1 MSQSHRSPRTAR
13 PCATFVARAVANA
26 GSAVVLAATISLV
39 TACSDSTAP
48 IAARPVAGASAGLI
62 RVAAKGLARAAGT
75 ARDPMTL
82 EQAVAVAPAGAT
94 IELSAGT
101 YVTGGLV
108 ITKPVTIR
116 PASGAKVVLRGSTVV
131 APGMWQAM
139 GSMWRTPW
147 SSAGAPATAVA
158 PAGGEQASAESEAAI
173 MAPRTTPEV
182 AEEVKSEH
190 NLLVESL
197 GGDKEY
203 AAHQH
208 MAFVDG
214 RALQR
219 VNSLGEVKAG
229 TFYVDA
235 ESKFLYVGENPGG
248 HEVALSA
255 QAVGMLLYAG
265 NTRVTGITLEHF
277 SQIGLRIQ
285 GAHTQ
290 VDHNTL
296 EYNGLDGLSVNAA
309 SYALVQNNTVKWNG
323 QAGIVSNAA
332 TGVVVEANNISNN
345 NTGNYNVSQLAAGIK
360 VTQMTNFVFRGNW
373 VADNKANAVWL
384 DVSSTNSTVVGN
396 QVLRNACYG
405 IYIEQGNGI
414 IIAGNLVHDNTDG
427 IGVHFTQNANV
438 YNNTVAN
445 NGLDLD
451 ISAWDAQASDL
462 KNARIVN
469 NLIWNAKTTLL
480 VNLYRAAGCNS
491 SVYSEVDYNGY
502 YRPSGSKAKN
512 AVNWCNAYYTS
523 IGTFHSKT
531 GNEAHGLE
539 INGGSDPF
547 FISIWTANYH
557 LKSGSKAIHAGQ
569 PLPTNVAAALGWRAG
584 VPVSMG
590 ALQN

>member
-1 MSQSHRSPRTAR
+1 
-13 PCATFVARAVANA
+13 
-26 GSAVVLAATISLV
+26 
-39 TACSDSTAP
+39 
-48 IAARPVAGASAGLI
+48 
-62 RVAAKGLARAAGT
+62 
-75 ARDPMTL
+75 
-82 EQAVAVAPAGAT
+82 
-94 IELSAGT
+94 
-101 YVTGGLV
+101 
-108 ITKPVTIR
+108 
-116 PASGAKVVLRGSTVV
+116 
-131 APGMWQAM
+131 
-139 GSMWRTPW
+139 
-147 SSAGAPATAVA
+147 
-158 PAGGEQASAESEAAI
+158 
-173 MAPRTTPEV
+173 
-182 AEEVKSEH
+182 
-190 NLLVESL
+190 VESL